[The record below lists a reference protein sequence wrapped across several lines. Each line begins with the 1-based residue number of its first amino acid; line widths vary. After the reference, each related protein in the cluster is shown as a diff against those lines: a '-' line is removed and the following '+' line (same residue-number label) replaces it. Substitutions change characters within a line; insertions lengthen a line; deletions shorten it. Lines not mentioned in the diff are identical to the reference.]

1 MLSFVKKRIRT
12 VFWRLNFTL
21 RGAKVGEV
29 LLNNVD
35 RDGTMFGYDIDL
47 IKYVKSKINIPLI
60 VAGGA
65 SSPHDCTQ
73 AIKACASAVSAASI
87 FHFTSI
93 TPRLCK
99 EDMHLHG
106 IPARI

>member
-12 VFWRLNFTL
+12 VFWRLNFTP

-35 RDGTMFGYDIDL
+35 RDGTMSGYDIDL